1 VRRAA
6 IGLLALSVLAGCG
19 GGDAPP
25 PALTVMTQNAYVGGD
40 VSRLVTARTPEAAEQ
55 AVSELFA
62 EVEASDVPAR
72 AAALA
77 GAIAA
82 AEPDLVAL
90 QEVALWRT
98 QSPADGSA
106 TPATTVAFDML
117 AALLDALDELGLA
130 YEPVTVVEAADV
142 EAPAGERDVRL
153 TDREVIL
160 AARQLVESGAVE
172 ATGGAR
178 YARAVLAQSPFG
190 GTIEVPRAWAS
201 VDLRVA
207 GRALRLVSTHLEV
220 QAFEHVQAAQAAE
233 LLAGP
238 AAADVPVL
246 LVGDVNS
253 DARGASTATYPN
265 LLAAGFTDAW
275 PADGGP
281 GGTCCHDG
289 SLREPPRA
297 LDQRIDVVLL
307 RGAVRATAAEV
318 IGEEGDDRTDGGL
331 WPSDHA
337 GVVASIVLA

>member
-25 PALTVMTQNAYVGGD
+25 PSLTVMTQNAYVGAD
-40 VSRLVTARTPEAAEQ
+40 VTGLVTARTPEAAEQ
-55 AVSELFA
+55 AVGELFA
-62 EVEASDVPAR
+62 DVEASDVPAR

-77 GAIAA
+77 DAIAA
-82 AEPDLVAL
+82 AAPDLVAL

-98 QSPADGSA
+98 QSPADGPA

-130 YEPVTVVEAADV
+130 YEPVAVVEAADV

-160 AARQLVESGAVE
+160 ATRRLVDSGAVE
-172 ATGGAR
+172 AAGGAR
-178 YARAVLAQSPFG
+178 YARTVVAQSPFG

-201 VDLRVA
+201 VDLRVD
-207 GRALRLVSTHLEV
+207 GRRLRLVSTHLEV

-253 DARGASTATYPN
+253 DAFGASTATYPN

-275 PADGGP
+275 PADGSR

-289 SLREPPRA
+289 SLREPPRT

-307 RGAVRATAAEV
+307 RGDVRATAAEV
-318 IGEEGDDRTDGGL
+318 VGEEGSDRTDGGL

-337 GVVASIVLA
+337 GVVASVVIA